1 MRHWRSA
8 RLGLGNWRTALALR
22 ELDPGIYWYQRCLKR
37 LGFRKAQQI
46 EFLVAFSNR
55 SNLVLEN
62 PDANEGFCLATI
74 DCGKVAAKKRCMHRL
89 SSDRRSS
96 YR

>member
-8 RLGLGNWRTALALR
+8 RLGLGSWRIVALR
-22 ELDPGIYWYQRCLKR
+22 ECAGPRHLLVPDLFKKMR
-37 LGFRKAQQI
+37 FRKAQQI

-62 PDANEGFCLATI
+62 PDANEGFCLATL

-89 SSDRRSS
+89 SSDRRS
-96 YR
+96 